1 MALGKSSVKPVE
13 DKETIVIFG
22 TRRIADL
29 WCREHEVN
37 PKDVILASWGPDFL
51 KGVKGPVKVV
61 RVSKERWTPSTFP
74 DEKRVKGMEDE
85 IKIINRLRKLHD
97 SVDTKETK

>member
-1 MALGKSSVKPVE
+1 MALVKSSVKPVE
-13 DKETIVIFG
+13 AKETIVIFG

-29 WCREHEVN
+29 WCAEHGVD

-51 KGVKGPVKVV
+51 KGVRGPIKTV
-61 RVSKERWTPSTFP
+61 RVSEERWTPSTFP

-85 IKIINRLRKLHD
+85 IKTINKLRKMHD
-97 SVDTKETK
+97 SVDATK